1 MRCAATPNALDPEGL
16 ADVKGFRRG
25 VAGVAAHAAGRR
37 RLGVHVGSRHSRVT
51 GHGGPSGAV
60 LVATDAAALAGL
72 HPSIG
77 WLHLTWGGPAGLA
90 ASGRAWAAF
99 DGADVVSVA
108 ATFFVGARHEE
119 IGVVTD
125 PAHRGRGLSTA
136 CTAALVRDIRARGR
150 RPSWTTS
157 PDNTA
162 SLGVAARLGFAHV
175 RDDVLYAVRTEIP
188 T

>member
-1 MRCAATPNALDPEGL
+1 M
-16 ADVKGFRRG
+16 
-25 VAGVAAHAAGRR
+25 
-37 RLGVHVGSRHSRVT
+37 
-51 GHGGPSGAV
+51 
-60 LVATDAAALAGL
+60 
-72 HPSIG
+72 
-77 WLHLTWGGPAGLA
+77 
-90 ASGRAWAAF
+90 
-99 DGADVVSVA
+99 SVA
-108 ATFFVGARHEE
+108 VTFFVGERHEE

-157 PDNTA
+157 PDNIA
-162 SLGVAARLGFAHV
+162 SRGVAARLGFVHV